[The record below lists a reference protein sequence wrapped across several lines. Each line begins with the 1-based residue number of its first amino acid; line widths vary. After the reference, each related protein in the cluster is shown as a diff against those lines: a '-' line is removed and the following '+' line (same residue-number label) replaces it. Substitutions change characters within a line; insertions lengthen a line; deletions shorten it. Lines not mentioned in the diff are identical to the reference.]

1 MKVLRA
7 VTNFSLFSVL
17 IFFQKFPIC
26 LGHALFLDFES
37 GGKKKK
43 RKEKELRFCMK
54 KIILLPN
61 NNNNKKGHFIL
72 SDL

>member
-1 MKVLRA
+1 MFGMKVLRA

-37 GGKKKK
+37 GKKKK
-43 RKEKELRFCMK
+43 EERKGTKILYEKDH
-54 KIILLPN
+54 IAP
-61 NNNNKKGHFIL
+61 
-72 SDL
+72 

>member
-37 GGKKKK
+37 GKKKK
-43 RKEKELRFCMK
+43 KEERKGTKILYEKDH
-54 KIILLPN
+54 IAP
-61 NNNNKKGHFIL
+61 
-72 SDL
+72 